1 MAGHSKWAKIKRDK
15 ASNDSKRGA
24 VFTKIGNQIAVAAR
38 SGTNPD
44 TNPALATVIETA
56 KSANMP
62 LSNIEKAIK
71 RAEDKSAAAL
81 EEVLYEGYAQ
91 GGVAVLV
98 ECATDNRNR
107 TFPEVKHAFTKNGG
121 TIADPGSVA
130 FQFERKGLIV
140 VEASGDDAMLSVL
153 DAGASDVNEDG
164 GELYVYTDPKDLHSV
179 RAAIMAAGLKVA
191 SAELVYEPNMTVEI
205 EDKTQAEKIQ
215 KLLDA
220 IDDVDDVVNVH
231 TNFEPVA

>member
-15 ASNDSKRGA
+15 AGNDAKKGA

-38 SGTNPD
+38 SGTDPL

-56 KSANMP
+56 KAANMP
-62 LSNIEKAIK
+62 LINIEKAIK

-107 TFPEVKHAFTKNGG
+107 TFPEVKNAFNKNGG
-121 TIADPGSVA
+121 SIADPGSVA

-140 VEASGDDAMLSVL
+140 VEASGDDATLTAL
-153 DAGASDVNEDG
+153 EAGAIDVNEED
-164 GELYVYTDPKDLHSV
+164 GELYVYTDPKDLHAV
-179 RAAIMAAGLKVA
+179 RQSIINAGLKVA
-191 SAELVYEPNMTVEI
+191 SAELVYEPNAVVQI
-205 EDKTQAEKIQ
+205 SDQAQADKIQ

-220 IDDVDDVVNVH
+220 VDDLEDVVSVH
-231 TNFEPVA
+231 TNFYPV

>member
-81 EEVLYEGYAQ
+81 EEVMYEGYAQ

-153 DAGASDVNEDG
+153 DAGASDVNEEG

-179 RAAIMAAGLKVA
+179 RAAIMAGGLKVA

-205 EDKTQAEKIQ
+205 EDKAQAEKIQ